1 MFSYNCRE
9 VSQWS
14 SGTVKHRDHSQLFD
28 EISAMG
34 LEVNDLIAF
43 DSSYLQLHPGVQFC
57 LALRGISTKELA
69 KRGSLPRF
77 LLGLPL
83 EALSV
88 CWGERNLL
96 PSF

>member
-1 MFSYNCRE
+1 MFSYNCRK

-14 SGTVKHRDHSQLFD
+14 SGAVKHRDHSQPFD
-28 EISAMG
+28 VISAVG
-34 LEVNDLIAF
+34 LEVNDLIPF
-43 DSSYLQLHPGVQFC
+43 DSNYLQLHPGVQFC
-57 LALRGISTKELA
+57 LALRGITTKELA
-69 KRGSLPRF
+69 KRGSLSWF

-83 EALSV
+83 EALSM